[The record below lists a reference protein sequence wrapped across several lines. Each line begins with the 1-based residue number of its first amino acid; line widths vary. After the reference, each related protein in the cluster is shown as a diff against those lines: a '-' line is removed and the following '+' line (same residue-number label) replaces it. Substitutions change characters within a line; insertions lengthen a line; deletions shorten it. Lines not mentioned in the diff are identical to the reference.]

1 MYCKQCNTYLPDGTA
16 YCTNCGAAVT
26 ADQSVI
32 VESGNSYKPAPA
44 GNTNAPLIW
53 GILGLS
59 FSCSVYFSLLGLI
72 FSIIGKNKAKQYIAT
87 YGNISGKV
95 KVGKG
100 LATAGLI
107 VGIIFTAIMSLV
119 VIAAIAEAM

>member
-1 MYCKQCNTYLPDGTA
+1 MYCKQCNTYLPEGTA

-26 ADQSVI
+26 YDQGVI
-32 VESGNSYKPAPA
+32 VESGNYYAAPA

-53 GILGLS
+53 GILGLA

-72 FSIIGKNKAKQYIAT
+72 FSIIGKSKAKKYIAT

-100 LATAGLI
+100 LATAGMI
-107 VGIIFTAIMSLV
+107 VGIIFCALV
-119 VIAAIAEAM
+119 AVIAIAAIAEAM